1 MDKAIGWAKK
11 IIVLLTLTVIIG
23 FAAYSIDHAYFEY
36 PLGNGLTGITAKD
49 KINLPATTE
58 ISFDAKGNYP
68 IQIDLGAKSNDL
80 EGEMELLGPN
90 DQVCLEQKFNIK
102 KYPAGLL
109 PNPGKW
115 STFYSANRGPGEY
128 KLRITQSKPG
138 QVITYFYQG
147 PFVIRFLLL
156 PFTALFFYFLYVFTF
171 RTRKKKNIATQ
182 EQDKK
187 EE

>member
-11 IIVLLTLTVIIG
+11 IIVLLILTFIIG

-36 PLGNGLTGITAKD
+36 PLGKGVIGISAKD
-49 KINLPATTE
+49 KISLPATTE
-58 ISFDAKGNYP
+58 ISFDANGTYP

-80 EGEMELLGPN
+80 EGELELLGPN
-90 DQVCLEQKFNIK
+90 DKVCFEQKFNVK
-102 KYPAGLL
+102 KYPAGFL

-115 STFYSANRGPGEY
+115 STFYTANRGAGEY

-171 RTRKKKNIATQ
+171 GKQKKKIVPGQ
-182 EQDKK
+182 ESEKRK
-187 EE
+187 E